1 MLGYLAYL
9 SAEYEKS
16 RSALTHL
23 ECGLCAATYDAAQL
37 INVCPAC
44 GKPLLARYDLE
55 RAGATMT
62 PQALRERPS
71 TLWRYREVLPVL
83 RDDAMLSL
91 GEGWTPLLH
100 AKRLGE
106 SLGMSRLLIKDEAG
120 NPTGSFKARG
130 LSLAV
135 SRAYELGA
143 RALGIPSAGN
153 AAGAA
158 AAYAALAGLP
168 LTVFMPADV
177 PALFR
182 AECAVLGA
190 DVNLVDG
197 LITDCGARVREG
209 AAAGKWFDL
218 STLREPYRAEG
229 KKTMGYELA
238 EQLNWK
244 LPDVIVYPTGGG
256 TGIVGMW
263 KAFDELE
270 QMGLIGSERPRMVSV
285 QSSTCA
291 PIVRAF
297 DAGEQFA
304 EPWQG
309 ARTVADGLRVPA
321 AIGDFL
327 ILRALRESNGTAL
340 AVDDHDMLE
349 AATRMGAA
357 TGVFAAPEGAAC
369 LVAIEQLRESGW
381 LEPDATTVLFNTGSG
396 LKYSHLWE

>member
-1 MLGYLAYL
+1 MNGFPN
-9 SAEYEKS
+9 S
-16 RSALTHL
+16 RFSNLNSALAHL
-23 ECGLCAATYDAAQL
+23 ECGLCATTYDADRL
-37 INVCPAC
+37 INVCLQC

-55 RAGATMT
+55 RAAATMT
-62 PQALRERPS
+62 RSALRQRPA
-71 TLWRYREVLPVL
+71 TLWRYREVLPVV

-91 GEGWTPLLH
+91 GEGWTPLLD
-100 AKRLGE
+100 ARRLGE
-106 SLGMSRLLIKDEAG
+106 QLGMQRLLIKDESG

-130 LSLAV
+130 LALAV

-143 RALGIPSAGN
+143 KALGIPSAGN

-168 LTVFMPADV
+168 IWVFMPADV

-190 DVNLVDG
+190 DVTLVDG

-209 AAAGKWFDL
+209 AAAGRWFDC
-218 STLREPYRAEG
+218 STLREPYRVEG

-238 EQLNWK
+238 EQLDWK
-244 LPDVIVYPTGGG
+244 LPEVIVYPTGGG

-263 KAFDELE
+263 KAFDEME
-270 QMGLIGSERPRMVSV
+270 QMGLIGSQRPRMVSV

-297 DAGEQFA
+297 EQGDEFA

-340 AVDDHDMLE
+340 AVDDSDMLE
-349 AATRMGAA
+349 AARRMGAA
-357 TGVFAAPEGAAC
+357 TGVFPAPEGAAC
-369 LVAIEQLRESGW
+369 LVAIEHLRESGW

-396 LKYSHLWE
+396 LKYSHLWQ